1 MKVII
6 MPRKVLVLGATGR
19 IAGHAINALLDET
32 DDELLLFAR
41 HPERIKIVDANRETT
56 IKGDTLDRACLD
68 EAIAQADAVYANLA
82 GTDIE
87 QQARNIVEAMD
98 AHGVKQL
105 VWISSIGIYDEVPG
119 AFGKWNN
126 EQLGGGKRDSYL
138 GTYRAAADIVESS
151 DLDYTVIRPAWLTD
165 KDEVDYETTQKGEPF
180 KGTEVSRRS
189 IGDFVAKALQDPT
202 AFARKDFGVDKP
214 GTDGDKPS
222 WY

>member
-1 MKVII
+1 

-19 IAGHAINALLDET
+19 IAGHAISALLDET

-41 HPERIKIVDANRETT
+41 HPERIKFVDANRETT
-56 IKGDTLDRACLD
+56 IKGDTLDCESLD
-68 EAIAQADAVYANLA
+68 GAVAQADAVYANLA

-138 GTYRAAADIVESS
+138 GTYRAAADIIEES

-180 KGTEVSRRS
+180 KGTEVSRKS
-189 IGDFVAKALQDPT
+189 IGSFVAKALQDPA
-202 AFARKDFGVDKP
+202 AFAREDFGVDKP
-214 GTDGDKPS
+214 GTDGDKPA
-222 WY
+222 WH